1 MSTVKDREDREYVL
15 TDVLAEGGEGR
26 VMRTDH
32 PRVLV
37 KLRLAGGEERLDEV
51 VRADL
56 EGLAVIRP
64 AALLAPP
71 AMGYVMHLV
80 QDAEP
85 LEALMRPGGLAAAD
99 TGEWY
104 AATGGARRRLRAL
117 GGLAS
122 AMAGLHARGLCMAD
136 VSPRNVLIPL
146 SAAEQPAWLID
157 LDNLHAPDAL
167 KVSKHTLPYV
177 APEVHRGER
186 PCSMRSDVYCLA
198 LLSLEILTL
207 WFPLFGDE
215 IRAGDPELEEPALAG
230 HVPWIHDREDPSNAA
245 ARAAPADEFLGRE
258 LEWLARRALE
268 EGRLEPTA
276 RPTAAAWAGVLHR
289 EADRSIRCEQ
299 SSCSAWCAGHWRQC
313 MSCGSK
319 LPEPAAL
326 LRVVGSDPQWPEQLA
341 VPHGESRL
349 VRRRFTTGRVGPH
362 DSCPEIEVS
371 SRAGGL
377 RLEQI
382 GTGEVAYEVQPG
394 GRLLPGV
401 PLTITPRTESRLL
414 MDGGR
419 VAEVVWR

>member
-1 MSTVKDREDREYVL
+1 MSIVKDREDREYVL
-15 TDVLAEGGEGR
+15 TDALAEGGEGR

-37 KLRLAGGEERLDEV
+37 KLRRPGGEERLDEV
-51 VRADL
+51 FRADL

-71 AMGYVMHLV
+71 ATGYVMHLV

-85 LEALMRPGGLAAAD
+85 MEALLRPAGLAAHD

-104 AATGGARRRLRAL
+104 GETGGAKRRLRAL

-122 AMAGLHARGLCMAD
+122 AMAALHARGLCMAD

-167 KVSKHTLPYV
+167 KVWQHTLPYI
-177 APEVHRGER
+177 APEVHRGEC

-230 HVPWIHDREDPSNAA
+230 HVPWIHDREDRSNAA
-245 ARAAPADEFLGRE
+245 AGAPPAAELLGRE

-268 EGRLEPTA
+268 PGRLDPAA
-276 RPTAAAWAGVLHR
+276 RPTAAAWAGILHR
-289 EADRSIRCEQ
+289 EADRSIRCAASACQ
-299 SSCSAWCAGHWRQC
+299 AWCAGHWRQC
-313 MSCGSK
+313 MSCGST
-319 LPEPAAL
+319 LPQPAVI
-326 LRVVGSDPQWPEQLA
+326 LRVAGSDPLWPEQLS
-341 VPHGESRL
+341 VPDGDSRL
-349 VRRRFTTGRVGPH
+349 LRRRFATGRVGPH
-362 DSCPEIEVS
+362 DSRPEIEVS
-371 SRAGGL
+371 SRGAGL

-382 GTGEVAYEVQPG
+382 DTGAGVHAVQPG

-401 PLTITPRTESRLL
+401 PLTIAAGTESRLL

-419 VAEVVWR
+419 VAEVIWR